1 MIWVPRR
8 TLVCNKILEEAGV
21 LGDISVEEF
30 PLHFIPLE
38 QDVLSLALQDSFA
51 DLYLVRVFAITYF
64 GRTFADG
71 IQRKD
76 PTSVFLAAQAL
87 WPLQQKYGLF
97 PRIIGKGDNAK
108 RLMELL
114 FRMRS
119 EASTEE
125 NTSANVSRFGMMP
138 SAAIESLVV
147 IDREVDLA
155 TPLLT
160 QLTYEGLIDE
170 LYGIKHNQ
178 AEVDSSIVGV
188 APAAQPSGKAP
199 AAPTQQGLKRKIQ
212 LDSSDKLYDQT
223 RDANFGIVSSLL
235 NKVARRLQSEYES
248 RHGAKSTTELREF
261 VNKLPGYQSE
271 QQSLKIHTGL
281 VEDIMKHTESN
292 IFRRTLDVQQNLNS
306 GFDPSSE
313 HDSIEELIARDLPL
327 RIILRLL
334 CLESCLSGG
343 LRPKD
348 LDSFKRQILHAYGY
362 QHLLTLDA
370 LEKMQLLQ
378 TRTSANALYIPNP
391 LGAATDGGRTNYAY
405 LRKVLRLIV
414 EEVNEQDP
422 NDIAYVY
429 SGYAPLSV
437 RLVQCIIQKQYLLSI
452 TKGATATNGVSTA
465 GHGWQGFED
474 ALKNIKGETFNKV
487 QKGNELAVKA
497 RHMLSGTGTMKT
509 VVVMFLGGITFTEI
523 AALRF
528 LAKQEEGKRR
538 ILICTTGLLNGNE
551 MVDAAIEQRDF
562 GKA

>member
-125 NTSANVSRFGMMP
+125 NASANVSRFGMMP

-170 LYGIKHNQ
+170 LYGINHNQ

-199 AAPTQQGLKRKIQ
+199 AAPTQQGMKRKIQ

-474 ALKNIKGETFNKV
+474 ALKNVKGETFNKV

-497 RHMLSGTGTMKT
+497 RHMLSGTGAMKT